1 MVVRAQLCWIA
12 LCTLLLTF
20 LCLSSH
26 SQPVLVSASEKSL
39 NGAAEGTPLYLVYQD
54 AWSVTMDGRKLG
66 PEDFEPLLQRLQHG
80 MESIQTLEDK
90 IVGNAFEKAGV
101 VTVEGQKALVTDVGT
116 NDNRFM
122 WSISPN
128 AAADEAEKKAALA
141 ARKEI
146 VVQEEEDQLS
156 ISMTAE
162 DVSNS
167 KKIKRTKHEGGMSSP
182 SLRLQDNLRNING
195 GGGYTWVPDKVS
207 RLSVSV
213 LRAWNAT
220 KEDGVGDNLWFI
232 YLLNELLGL
241 VSILS
246 DGQLN
251 PTLASIMSFNTASE
265 NKPEDQALHLDIDPK
280 ELYPDLVKDEPDE
293 EGFFV
298 PLHAK
303 ATLER
308 QLATLKTSYF
318 PSVFLYFVAFD
329 HKHAIKV
336 YDRYHGTDVLYH
348 TTETAPSK
356 YSIAN
361 DRITQLYIK
370 RVGFPFGSLGVVA
383 GSVIHCGVGS
393 DEHKS
398 KPRFRLHSF
407 CHVKGQQTNLKS
419 VYDTYIW
426 QKD

>member
-1 MVVRAQLCWIA
+1 M
-12 LCTLLLTF
+12 
-20 LCLSSH
+20 
-26 SQPVLVSASEKSL
+26 VSASEKSL
-39 NGAAEGTPLYLVYQD
+39 NGAVEGTPLYLVYQD

-80 MESIQTLEDK
+80 MELIQTLDDK

-101 VTVEGQKALVTDVGT
+101 VTVEGQNALVTDVGT

-128 AAADEAEKKAALA
+128 AAADETEKKAALA

-146 VVQEEEDQLS
+146 VVQEDEDQLS

-162 DVSNS
+162 DVTNS
-167 KKIKRTKHEGGMSSP
+167 KKVKRTKHEGGTSSP
-182 SLRLQDNLRNING
+182 SLDNLRNING
-195 GGGYTWVPDKVS
+195 GGGYTWVPGKVS

-220 KEDGVGDNLWFI
+220 KEEGVGDNLWFI

-241 VSILS
+241 VLILS

-280 ELYPDLVKDEPDE
+280 ELYPDLVKDESDE

-361 DRITQLYIK
+361 DAITQIESYLKGVKDSSLQLKLNGLNTITQYYIK

-407 CHVKGQQTNLKS
+407 CHVKGQHTNLKS